1 MNDLVKRLKGYDY
14 VIVDYATKLEL
25 LKLRIRNP
33 LLTFK
38 IFTVEELITKFL
50 GSASDQ
56 SLFALLEKY
65 NNLTYEHAK
74 IINNTIV
81 FPNVSK
87 SSLKVNTLSTYQ
99 KALKALNLLESDF
112 LIAHS
117 LHNKKILLPKY
128 LS

>member
-50 GSASDQ
+50 GVLVIKVFSPY
-56 SLFALLEKY
+56 LK
-65 NNLTYEHAK
+65 N
-74 IINNTIV
+74 III
-81 FPNVSK
+81 
-87 SSLKVNTLSTYQ
+87 
-99 KALKALNLLESDF
+99 
-112 LIAHS
+112 
-117 LHNKKILLPKY
+117 
-128 LS
+128 